1 MNTRFFHS
9 IITSLALLGMLLT
22 LPPAAL
28 ADDARSNV
36 GEVFNM
42 AIPNIPGKSMIA
54 VQVDYA
60 PGEKSPAHRHEKSGF
75 ILAYVIKGAIR
86 SQVEGEPVRV
96 YRAGETWF
104 ENPGAHHV
112 VSENASDTEPASL
125 LAVFVLD
132 TDHGPLTRFGD

>member
-1 MNTRFFHS
+1 MSTRFFHS

-60 PGEKSPAHRHEKSGF
+60 PGEKSPSHRHEKSGF
-75 ILAYVIKGAIR
+75 IMAYVINGAIR